1 VIFTYRP
8 EYTSYVPWIT
18 EKTKVSLLDFSITR
32 EWEVINYKWA
42 IVSAAQHIMAEQVT
56 FGSDCNDDRTCF
68 VHIELDIYSA
78 SSKTGGL

>member
-1 VIFTYRP
+1 MFL
-8 EYTSYVPWIT
+8 ELL
-18 EKTKVSLLDFSITR
+18 EKTTKVSLLDFSITR
-32 EWEVINYKWA
+32 EWEVINYMWT

-68 VHIELDIYSA
+68 VLDQHIELDIYSA